1 MPRMSP
7 HSPVCLSV
15 CLSCQCIKLFISLI
29 TFPINFK
36 EIVLCRNDV

>member
-7 HSPVCLSV
+7 HSPV

-29 TFPINFK
+29 TFLINFK